1 MAVLGNNGL
10 KRWLS
15 PLPNAAA
22 PAIWTSAAPAIW
34 TDGLNDIARDFTPA
48 DIPPRTKPGDLAAVL
63 RGARSPPMD
72 YPP

>member
-1 MAVLGNNGL
+1 MAVPGNNGL

-15 PLPNAAA
+15 PPDKRRGA
-22 PAIWTSAAPAIW
+22 AIWI
-34 TDGLNDIARDFTPA
+34 DGLNDIARDFTPA